1 MRTVV
6 ALVAA
11 SEAAMGVLLLAK
23 PAIPVRFLL
32 GAEIAGAGAV
42 MSRFAGAC
50 LVSVGIACW
59 PSALPDIRPAA
70 RGLVAYSLLAA
81 VVLAIVGIRGGMT
94 GPLLWPAVVLHAVMA
109 AVLARAWR
117 HP

>member
-1 MRTVV
+1 MRTVLT
-6 ALVAA
+6 LVAA
-11 SEAAMGVLLLAK
+11 AEAATGVLLLAE
-23 PAIPVRFLL
+23 PAIPVRFLF
-32 GAEIAGAGAV
+32 GAEIGGAGAV

-70 RGLVAYSLLAA
+70 RGLAVYSLLAA

-94 GPLLWPAVVLHAVMA
+94 GPLLWPAVVLHAVVA
-109 AVLARAWR
+109 AVLARKMR
-117 HP
+117 QP